1 MLVLGLVR
9 LGMSSHSLGWGW
21 HDCPGILWHGVGFY
35 WGGVACGRC
44 IVFYS
49 KCWVRAV
56 ALGGSSLG
64 KGFF

>member
-35 WGGVACGRC
+35 WGGGMWKVYC
-44 IVFYS
+44 V
-49 KCWVRAV
+49 
-56 ALGGSSLG
+56 LQ
-64 KGFF
+64 